1 MNADYRDIFNLN
13 GRVTVVTGAAA
24 GLGREIAL
32 ALADFGSHLL
42 LADIDEEGLNATAAK
57 LSEKSAKVITKVT
70 DVSDEKQ
77 ISAMFEAAL
86 GLTGRLNALVH
97 CAGIGGR
104 SPAES
109 YPMELWD
116 RVMAINATGTFL
128 CSQMAGK
135 IMLAQGGGSIVNL
148 SSVGGIVGKS
158 GSVAYQVGKAIEI
171 QLVRSLG
178 VEWGEKGV
186 RVNSIAP
193 GSFITDTIRAE
204 LVKEPTLLDGVM
216 KHMPMK
222 RHGALREIVG
232 AAVYLVSDASAYV
245 TGTVLPVDGG
255 ILAA

>member
-1 MNADYRDIFNLN
+1 MNANYRDIFDLG

-32 ALADFGSHLL
+32 ALADFGSHLV
-42 LADIDEEGLNATAAK
+42 LADLDEDGLRSTAA
-57 LSEKSAKVITKVT
+57 AVADRPVKVVCKVT
-70 DVSDEKQ
+70 DISDESQ
-77 ISAMFEAAL
+77 VAAMFEAAL

-104 SPAES
+104 APAEH

-116 RVMAINATGTFL
+116 RVMAVNATGTFL
-128 CSQMAGK
+128 CSQAAGK

-148 SSVGGIVGKS
+148 SSVGGVVGKP

-171 QLVRSLG
+171 QLVKSLG
-178 VEWGEKGV
+178 VEWGEQGV

-204 LVKEPTLLDGVM
+204 LAKEHALLDGVL

-222 RHGALREIVG
+222 RHGAVREIVG
-232 AAVYLVSDASAYV
+232 AAIYLVSDASAYV